1 MFDQIKLSLIDCL
14 SKIDADIDISINEI
28 EVSLLFDEKGDFTT
42 NVALKFSKIFK
53 KKPSDLAKLIID
65 NFSFENFDKIEMAGP
80 GFINFFLKDQSFFK
94 LLSSHSNRFQDQS
107 SVNIE
112 FVSANPTGPL
122 HLAHGRGAI
131 VGDVLSNLYQ
141 FFGHNV
147 TREYYVNNT
156 GNQINEFLSSILF
169 HISTKHNL
177 NLPYQQF
184 YKGDYIQELAKKCF
198 DNFKDIFDSPKPT
211 KNEELQIVNFAIE
224 YLVNQSLKTLND
236 SGINFDQITYET
248 SIVEKKLLP
257 EIIKNLEKK
266 GLVYYG
272 QLHDPKDFQG
282 TRKDN
287 EITIFKSTNFG
298 DDEDRAITKNDGT
311 PTYFANDIA
320 FHVDKYQRKY
330 SKLINIWGADHL
342 GYLKR
347 LSSAL
352 VTLYPEIN
360 FSVVFCQIVNLKR
373 NNEIQKMS
381 KREGT
386 IFELDELVKEI
397 GIENYR
403 YFMSYR
409 KNDTHMDLDIDL
421 IKKENK
427 ENPIYYIQ
435 YSFARSQ
442 SVLER
447 TNKLISN
454 DIELSLELKNLIK
467 KIHEWELVVFNS
479 YKRNEVHLIAHYL
492 ESVASM
498 FHSLWSSAKSNP
510 NSRFLDDDN
519 NLSENTQL
527 LLKKYQLV
535 ISEGLGILGI
545 KPKLKM

>member
-1 MFDQIKLSLIDCL
+1 MLDQIKSSLKDCL
-14 SKIDADIDISINEI
+14 NSIDPSIDISADEI

-42 NVALKFSKIFK
+42 NIALKFSKIYK
-53 KKPSDLAKLIID
+53 QKPSDLAKLIID
-65 NFSFENFDKIEMAGP
+65 NFSSQDFDKIEMAGP
-80 GFINFFLKDQSFFK
+80 GFINFFLKDQFFFR
-94 LLSSHSNRFQDQS
+94 LLNSQNNRFQDQS

-141 FFGHNV
+141 FYGHIV

-169 HISTKHNL
+169 HISSKHNL

-184 YKGDYIQELAKKCF
+184 YKGDYIQELAEKCF
-198 DNFKDIFDSPKPT
+198 ENFKNIFDSPKLS
-211 KNEELQIVNFAIE
+211 KDEELQIVNFAIE
-224 YLVNQSLKTLND
+224 NLVNQSLKTLKH

-257 EIIKNLEKK
+257 EIIKELEKK
-266 GLVYYG
+266 GLVYHG

-282 TRKDN
+282 TKKDN

-320 FHVDKYQRKY
+320 YHVDKYQRQY

-352 VTLYPEIN
+352 VSLYPEVN

-403 YFMSYR
+403 YFMCYR

-442 SVLER
+442 SVLEK
-447 TNKLISN
+447 TNNVISSN
-454 DIELSLELKNLIK
+454 IELSFELKNLIK
-467 KIHEWELVVFNS
+467 KIHEWDLVVFNS

-510 NSRFLDDDN
+510 NSKFLDDND
-519 NLSENTQL
+519 NLSEDAQS